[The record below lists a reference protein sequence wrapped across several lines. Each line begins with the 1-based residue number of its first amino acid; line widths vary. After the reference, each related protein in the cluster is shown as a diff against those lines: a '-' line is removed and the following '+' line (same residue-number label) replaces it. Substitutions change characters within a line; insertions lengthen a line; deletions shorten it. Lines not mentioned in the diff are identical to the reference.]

1 MKQLKLVL
9 LMALACL
16 MGCTPKIKN
25 DNSIGEPETKTYTF
39 LMDKLTKDMK
49 REFGGN
55 MYESEKITPVEIDGV
70 TRIGI
75 PNGTTYSFVKDNSK
89 FIKGDINNDKKFDL
103 IISADMSE
111 GQGLDTKEYFVFMQ
125 GKEGYEYFGEFK
137 ASDIVKDNCSKAD
150 LLLGLFNLDSISGG
164 LLIGNTNYRGTHESY
179 YKDYSYRCETE
190 KYKLN
195 VATKEV
201 DLVSQ
206 SDLLKKNS
214 QTGKYEKVETK

>member
-1 MKQLKLVL
+1 
-9 LMALACL
+9 MALACL

-49 REFGGN
+49 MEFDGN
-55 MYESEKITPVEIDGV
+55 MYESEKITPIQIDGV
-70 TRIGI
+70 TKIGI

-89 FIKGDINNDKKFDL
+89 YIKGDLNNDKKFDL

-111 GQGLDTKEYFVFMQ
+111 GQGLDTKKYFVFMQ

-137 ASDIVKDNCSKAD
+137 AGDIVRDNCRKAD
-150 LLLGLFNLDSISGG
+150 LLIGLFNLDSISGG
-164 LLIGNTNYRGTHESY
+164 LLVGNTNYQGTHESY

-195 VATKEV
+195 VTTKEV
-201 DLVSQ
+201 DLISQ
-206 SDLLKKNS
+206 SDLLKKDS
-214 QTGKYEKVETK
+214 KTGKYEKVETK